1 MWSIGSLHKMEVL
14 VSLST
19 SLPPVFVQDSPT
31 SQPQQLQ
38 LLSPYT
44 AHKTLGHF
52 KGPAGTQ
59 KEQFRQLKIRIDET
73 VAFLWKVPLSRSE
86 SLTFYFGY
94 YLPSVTYPLSSSHFT
109 RAQLD
114 SVQKKAIS
122 ILLARCGYNRNMKRA
137 VVFGPLEYGGA
148 SFLRLY
154 DHQGICQVTS
164 FLRNWRTNN
173 VVGQL
178 L

>member
-1 MWSIGSLHKMEVL
+1 MIGFVDDNNDQTDCFFQDEDSTTLTLALAQTQHNAQCWNNLLTASGGALEIPECSYHVFNWKFAKNGSPVL
-14 VSLST
+14 VSLSN

-38 LLSPYT
+38 LLLSPYT

-52 KGPAGTQ
+52 FKEPAGTQ

-86 SLTFYFGY
+86 SWTFYFGY

-109 RAQLD
+109 
-114 SVQKKAIS
+114 
-122 ILLARCGYNRNMKRA
+122 
-137 VVFGPLEYGGA
+137 
-148 SFLRLY
+148 
-154 DHQGICQVTS
+154 
-164 FLRNWRTNN
+164 
-173 VVGQL
+173 
-178 L
+178 